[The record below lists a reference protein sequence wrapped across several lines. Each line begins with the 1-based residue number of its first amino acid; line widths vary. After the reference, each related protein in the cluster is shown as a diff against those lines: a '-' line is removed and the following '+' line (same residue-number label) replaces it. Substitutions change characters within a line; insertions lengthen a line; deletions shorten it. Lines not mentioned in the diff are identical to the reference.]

1 MSTLFFFGG
10 DFFFKN
16 DKMLFS
22 SAAAQIRVFSHL
34 PNEFFPVFGVLPV
47 PDSELVFD
55 RSRFVI
61 LLILNLSY
69 IRLLILTS
77 EIYPSD
83 SRFSNTSYI
92 SWRALSSTI
101 LPVD

>member
-1 MSTLFFFGG
+1 MSTLFFTGG
-10 DFFFKN
+10 DFFKN
-16 DKMLFS
+16 DKVLFF
-22 SAAAQIRVFSHL
+22 SAATQIRVFSYL
-34 PNEFFPVFGVLPV
+34 PNEFFQVFGVPPV

-92 SWRALSSTI
+92 FLEGPFYDYIAG
-101 LPVD
+101 